1 MKPKEVK
8 RLLIANGWVLTEG
21 SKHTQ
26 ATHSNK
32 PGVKIPI
39 KRGSGD
45 IPKGTLDNILKAA
58 GLKQSSDSE

>member
-8 RLLIANGWVLTEG
+8 RLLIAKGWIITEG

-26 ATHSNK
+26 ATHPGK
-32 PGVKIPI
+32 PGIKIPI
-39 KRGSGD
+39 NRGSND

-58 GLKQSSDSE
+58 GLK